1 MKESKLIQMQNQMET
16 LGQVCMKMTRQ
27 IQALEMLAMGDHE
40 VIKRLEEFPAI
51 INQMQK
57 EEEDAKQENTNGSTT
72 GDSGSTD
79 TAK

>member
-57 EEEDAKQENTNGSTT
+57 EEQDAKENTNGSTT
-72 GDSGSTD
+72 GDSGSTN
-79 TAK
+79 TTE